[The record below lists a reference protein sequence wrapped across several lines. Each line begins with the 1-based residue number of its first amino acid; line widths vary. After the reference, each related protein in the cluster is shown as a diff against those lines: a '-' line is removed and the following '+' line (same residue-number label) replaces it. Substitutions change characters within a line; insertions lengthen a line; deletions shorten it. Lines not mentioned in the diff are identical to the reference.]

1 MTNLKIKLEPL
12 NRYLSKNI
20 ILVFALIISSSLG
33 LFAQSLIN
41 VGVKM
46 GGSKLLGE
54 YPTGGSGII
63 NEFDNKTG
71 FAFAFEIS
79 KYLSPRWEIGI
90 DFANSNLKG
99 ETYNPEFSAEGLQGG
114 IPSEISDPVE
124 YENKLVGQNIYF
136 RYFFKPYS
144 TESFFIPFI
153 KAGGGYLNYTSKF
166 KYIDA
171 PEGDLLFGKGKE
183 GYTDLSTPL
192 FNLGTG
198 IKTSISPNLYILTSV
213 DLNMVSYDFLDV
225 VHNYGEDKARQQIT
239 GIYTEFKIGIFYTI
253 TNPNAKEK
261 KDKKNKGKSKR
272 GSSSNSSYLPFSPF
286 NK

>member
-1 MTNLKIKLEPL
+1 MKLKLLKRIIT
-12 NRYLSKNI
+12 KNI
-20 ILVFALIISSSLG
+20 FLSLIFVTGISNG
-33 LFAQSLIN
+33 LFGQSLIN
-41 VGVKM
+41 AGVKL

-54 YPTGGSGII
+54 FPAGSSGII

-71 FAFAFEIS
+71 LAFAFEIS
-79 KYLSPRWEIGI
+79 KYISPKWEIGV
-90 DFANSNLKG
+90 DFVNSNLYG
-99 ETYNPEFSAEGLQGG
+99 NTSNPQFSAEGLQGG
-114 IPSEISDPVE
+114 IPNEITDPVE

-171 PEGDLLFGKGKE
+171 PEDDLLFGKGKE

-192 FNLGTG
+192 FIFGTG
-198 IKTSISPNLYILTSV
+198 IKTAISRNFYLLTTV

-225 VHNYGEDKARQQIT
+225 VHNYGEDKTRQQKT
-239 GIYTEFKIGIFYTI
+239 GVYAEFKIGVFYTI
-253 TNPNAKEK
+253 SNPKAKEK
-261 KDKKNKGKSKR
+261 KEKKNNSKKGI
-272 GSSSNSSYLPFSPF
+272 SSISNYLPFSPI
-286 NK
+286 KKSK